1 MITFDELMTR
11 WKWNP
16 IRGCP
21 GRYILNSAPEDI
33 LPEYLLGPDVEVKMF
48 QVPAARDTVV
58 VARLDTGGLISYLR
72 TDKTY
77 LHTLND
83 EEGFERKLLAL
94 GIELNESTGS
104 GE

>member
-58 VARLDTGGLISYLR
+58 VGRLDTGGLISYLR

-94 GIELNESTGS
+94 GIELNEGTGS
-104 GE
+104 GA